1 LYSSSTIHVKNH
13 EIEIEKHS
21 RLSTTNTSLNT
32 QLSELAAKSNLS
44 TSSSAPLQYEI
55 ARLKSELEALN
66 SHSKW
71 LETELST
78 RTSQSSSLK
87 STHAKIV
94 QDLTQKFN
102 ESTANEEKAKS
113 DLSLLKLRL
122 KSNTQRMENLEKQ
135 ILEKDKYH
143 ADIIHELKV
152 EIQTE
157 RNLVALKKENIMRV
171 EDRYNDA
178 VREIDTMKAL
188 AAAAKK
194 DHEEEIVAIK
204 GEIENHV
211 GKALEE
217 NNAENEK
224 KIKEI
229 RNEMEK
235 IVVEKVKLEDMMMS
249 SGSQGTLAIGD
260 GTGNTRQQPS
270 LLTYGKAEG
279 GNSGDVTGSEPI
291 SLIKLYDKLA
301 DKEQE
306 LRRETAER
314 RKVELYLER
323 IHQDFERRMPKQQQQ
338 RREYELAMSQM
349 GDMQNRIQDAL
360 QEAQMARDELNQK
373 ERESRQTDVECQEL
387 RLENSDLAK
396 QVQLLLKKSMG
407 NGDLA
412 GEIQAQ
418 NQQLLKEHHRASA
431 RVNELEQK
439 LESDSVQLK
448 LREALS
454 SLKDLEEE
462 RENQATLVASIVQQ
476 RDLYRALLA
485 KNDTQILAAAG
496 DQGSTAIVAAKD
508 QIERY
513 TEVESKNR
521 ELADTISKLNAD
533 LLSATNA
540 KQGLEERL
548 QRLDVHATDLS
559 QNTNKLQNELLVAHA
574 ATARSQAEASFQLQK
589 VTRLED
595 SLESSRNDLN
605 RINENRKELQRLN
618 GELQSIIAE
627 RENAQVKIEENLRQT
642 EVQLR
647 LSEAKAQSL
656 QAAESRLNTENNS
669 LRSEL
674 SRHIALQ
681 ESMQK
686 LEVGLSAQSSE
697 ERDRLVEEVKRL
709 TNELTTTKN
718 QSSLEIE
725 KLQNQ
730 LDNANTKVEEIR
742 KIQQES
748 LEEVIK
754 AKNDAM
760 NAQSEL
766 QQMTD
771 KHALVEKNLNAAKI
785 KLGDIDVDLSEQDKV
800 ETLTAEVNR
809 LKEELIAANKK
820 AEDYQKM
827 TKASEVTLAEST
839 NASLEYKKNTE
850 NELKKVRE
858 ELESAKR
865 NATAKQ
871 EALEGLAEDISKSR
885 GEQEKATD
893 GLKVKVETLK
903 AEIATAKS
911 DRDSWKSQVDE
922 LSKEIQVHQADVKAA
937 KVRT

>member
-1 LYSSSTIHVKNH
+1 
-13 EIEIEKHS
+13 
-21 RLSTTNTSLNT
+21 
-32 QLSELAAKSNLS
+32 LS

-113 DLSLLKLRL
+113 DLSLLKLRM

-279 GNSGDVTGSEPI
+279 ENSGDVTGSEPI

-418 NQQLLKEHHRASA
+418 NQQLLKEHHRSSA

-871 EALEGLAEDISKSR
+871 EALEGLAQDISKSR

-911 DRDSWKSQVDE
+911 DRDSWKSQVNE

>member
-1 LYSSSTIHVKNH
+1 M
-13 EIEIEKHS
+13 
-21 RLSTTNTSLNT
+21 
-32 QLSELAAKSNLS
+32 
-44 TSSSAPLQYEI
+44 
-55 ARLKSELEALN
+55 
-66 SHSKW
+66 
-71 LETELST
+71 
-78 RTSQSSSLK
+78 
-87 STHAKIV
+87 

-418 NQQLLKEHHRASA
+418 NQQLLKEHHRSSA

-871 EALEGLAEDISKSR
+871 EALEGLAQDISKSR

>member
-1 LYSSSTIHVKNH
+1 
-13 EIEIEKHS
+13 
-21 RLSTTNTSLNT
+21 
-32 QLSELAAKSNLS
+32 LS

-418 NQQLLKEHHRASA
+418 NQQLLKEHHRSSA

-871 EALEGLAEDISKSR
+871 EALEGLAQDISKSR